1 MSDPQNGIIG
11 DVSVTEL
18 PQMEVDE
25 TILVEEK
32 KMAKYSK
39 TAEFKRI
46 QDHFQDRIA
55 FYQTYLPDG
64 KPVAIATAQERLDNW
79 AVANILV
86 KEFEQVITLFENAR
100 NVVEA
105 VEKV

>member
-1 MSDPQNGIIG
+1 MNPQNGLIG
-11 DVSVTEL
+11 DVSATEL
-18 PQMEVDE
+18 PQMEIDE

-46 QDHFQDRIA
+46 QNHFQDRIA

-64 KPVAIATAQERLDNW
+64 RPVATVSNQERLDNW

-86 KEFEQVITLFENAR
+86 KEFDQVINLFDNAR
-100 NVVEA
+100 NVVEEI
-105 VEKV
+105 EKG